1 MQIIVY
7 KIANNT
13 LFIDKIE
20 ERGGEKYFLSFP
32 EEIKGNCHIG
42 KHIVPIKDGRC
53 EIAFPL
59 SRTMY
64 PVWIEGEDCRYEGE
78 GILYK
83 DGRFHR
89 VREEELSRRRLFAH
103 VFQHIVIL
111 AFGNNPRGNFLPL
124 FGFVGN
130 RRHVQIPV
138 KNQG

>member
-32 EEIKGNCHIG
+32 EEIKGKCHIG

-53 EIAFPL
+53 EITFPL

-89 VREEELSRRRLFAH
+89 AREEELSRAFFEIAVLKDTIKSLKNEVRLLTDA
-103 VFQHIVIL
+103 VFHTVI
-111 AFGNNPRGNFLPL
+111 F
-124 FGFVGN
+124 
-130 RRHVQIPV
+130 
-138 KNQG
+138 